1 MASEVDICNLALGH
15 FGNDAE
21 VTSIDPPDGSDEAA
35 KCAKF
40 FAIARDALL
49 AMYDWTFA
57 RGRETG
63 LAEITSPSSAYAYAY
78 ILPPNIIRP
87 VKAFIEGETDETGEG
102 VKFAIEEG
110 GLILSNEPI
119 ATLMVTRRV
128 ADADRFSPLF
138 VTCLSWLLASYV
150 AGPILKE
157 VTRETADKMYKQFR
171 IEYSA
176 STGVD
181 ANTGTDTVEHK
192 PSWIKNR

>member
-15 FGNDAE
+15 FGNDAQ
-21 VTSIDPPDGSDEAA
+21 VTAIDPPDGSVEAA
-35 KCAKF
+35 ACAKF
-40 FAIARDALL
+40 YPIARDALL
-49 AMYDWTFA
+49 AMFDWTFA

-63 LAEITSPSSAYAYAY
+63 LAELTSPSSAYAYAY
-78 ILPPNIIRP
+78 VLPTNIVRP
-87 VKAFIEGETDETGEG
+87 VKAFMEDETDETGEG

-128 ADADRFSPLF
+128 EDTNRYSPLF
-138 VTCLSWLLASYV
+138 VTCLSWLLASYA

-157 VTRETADKMYKQFR
+157 VSRETADRMYKQFR
-171 IEYSA
+171 IEYA
-176 STGVD
+176 AGTGVD